1 MENVERLTKTVLH
14 IENLDC
20 PVCAEALQSDIQKI
34 KGVRF
39 VLVDFVSQTITLEVD
54 SETVLKKVVK
64 TANNFEEV
72 RVLDG
77 DRYASKRKSC
87 AKEWSQIFLS
97 AALLIMGVLL
107 LYLVDGKSARIVV
120 YAAFALAYLCVG
132 YPVLIS
138 TAKNVCRGRIFD
150 ENFLMTVA
158 SIGAFALGEYWEGVL
173 VMLLYQLGELLQ
185 SIAVESSRNSVAK
198 LMELKSESATIIVG
212 GEYKQVKPEEIQI
225 GDILLVKVGEK
236 APVDGVLLTKRALL
250 DTKSMTGEGELK
262 EVLEGGEILSG
273 TINAG
278 GVYEMKATRV
288 YMDSA
293 VARVL
298 DLVENVAASKAKP
311 EKFIAKFAR
320 IYTPVVCLCALI
332 LATLAPLVNGWVNG
346 YAFEFVRVERWVRSA
361 LTFLVVSCPCA
372 LVISV
377 PLTYF
382 SGIGACAKAG
392 VLVKGATYL
401 DVLAR
406 AKNIAFDKTGTL
418 TEGNFTVCGV
428 DCADGNEQE
437 LLAIAAAVERE
448 SAHPIAKAFEN
459 CKTSYKA
466 TDVMECAGQ
475 GLIAKIDGKEVL
487 VGKEE
492 LLFEYG
498 VSVIK
503 KEDSAYTQI
512 FVARDKKYLGA
523 IYVGD
528 KIKTEA
534 KAVLN
539 ELKVLGFER
548 RVMLTG
554 DNHERAEKIAKEIG
568 MSEVSAELLP
578 DEKLK
583 KTEQFKQNGGFI
595 YVGDGI
601 NDAPVMMAADC
612 AVSMGKLGSAAAI
625 EASDLVLI
633 SDRLNGLPKTI
644 KTARKTRRIVM
655 QNVVFSI
662 VMKGAFMA
670 LGALGVFPLWLAVF
684 ADVGVMLL
692 AVLNSFRVRNQS

>member
-1 MENVERLTKTVLH
+1 MEKVEGLEKIVLH

-34 KGVRF
+34 KGVHF
-39 VLVDFVSQTITLEVD
+39 VLVDFVSQTITLKVD
-54 SETVLKKVVK
+54 SETALKRVVK

-77 DRYASKRKSC
+77 DRYAAKRKSRL
-87 AKEWSQIFLS
+87 KEWLQIFLS
-97 AALLIMGVLL
+97 ASLLITGVLL
-107 LYLVDGKSARIVV
+107 VYFMDGKWARI
-120 YAAFALAYLCVG
+120 AAYSAFFLAYLCVG
-132 YPVLIS
+132 YPILIS
-138 TAKNVCRGRIFD
+138 TAKNVCKGRIFD

-158 SIGAFALGEYWEGVL
+158 SIGAFVLGEYWEGVL

-185 SIAVESSRNSVAK
+185 AIAVESSRNSVAK

-212 GEYKQVKPEEIQI
+212 EDYRQVKPEEIQI
-225 GDILLVKVGEK
+225 GDILLVKAGEK
-236 APVDGVLLTKRALL
+236 APVDGTLLTKKAVL

-262 EVLEGGEILSG
+262 EVLEGEEILSG

-278 GVYEMKATRV
+278 GVYEMKATRL
-288 YMDSA
+288 YADSA
-293 VARVL
+293 VACVL

-320 IYTPVVCLCALI
+320 IYTPIVCLFAL
-332 LATLAPLVNGWVNG
+332 LLGVFAPLMNGWARG

-382 SGIGACAKAG
+382 SGIGACAKTG

-418 TEGNFTVCGV
+418 TEGDFTVCGV
-428 DCADGNEQE
+428 ESMENEQE
-437 LLAIAAAVERE
+437 LLAIATAVERE
-448 SAHPIAKAFEN
+448 SAHPIAKAFEKCN
-459 CKTSYKA
+459 TSYKA
-466 TDVMECAGQ
+466 TDVIECAGK
-475 GLIAKIDGKEVL
+475 GLLAKIDGKEV
-487 VGKEE
+487 VIGRED
-492 LLFEYG
+492 LLAERG
-498 VSVIK
+498 IVVEK
-503 KEDSAYTQI
+503 KETVYTPI
-512 FVARDKKYLGA
+512 FVAYDKKYLGV

-528 KIKTEA
+528 KIKTAA
-534 KAVLN
+534 KSVLE
-539 ELKVLGFER
+539 ELEKLGFAHR
-548 RVMLTG
+548 AMLTG
-554 DNHERAEKIAKEIG
+554 DKKERAEKIANEIG
-568 MSEVSAELLP
+568 MSEVNAELLP

-583 KTEQFKQNGGFI
+583 KAEELKNNGGFV

-633 SDRLNGLPKTI
+633 SDRLSGLPKAVKI
-644 KTARKTRRIVM
+644 ARKTRKIVM

-662 VMKGAFMA
+662 IMKGAFMA
-670 LGALGVFPLWLAVF
+670 LGALGVLPLWLAVF

-692 AVLNSFRVRNQS
+692 AVLNSFRVRN

>member
-1 MENVERLTKTVLH
+1 MEKVEGLEKIVLH

-34 KGVRF
+34 KGVHF
-39 VLVDFVSQTITLEVD
+39 VLVDFVSQTITLKVD
-54 SETVLKKVVK
+54 SETALKKVVK

-77 DRYASKRKSC
+77 DRYATKRKSRL
-87 AKEWSQIFLS
+87 KEWLQIFLS
-97 AALLIMGVLL
+97 ASLLITGVLL
-107 LYLVDGKSARIVV
+107 VYFMDGKGVRIAAYSA
-120 YAAFALAYLCVG
+120 FFLAYLCVG
-132 YPVLIS
+132 YPILIS
-138 TAKNVCRGRIFD
+138 TAKNVCKGRIFD
-150 ENFLMTVA
+150 ENFLMTIA
-158 SIGAFALGEYWEGVL
+158 SIGAFVLGEYWEGVL

-185 SIAVESSRNSVAK
+185 AIAVESSRNSVAK

-212 GEYKQVKPEEIQI
+212 EDYRQVKPEEIQI

-236 APVDGVLLTKRALL
+236 APVDGTLLTKKAVL

-262 EVLEGGEILSG
+262 EVLEGEEILSG

-278 GVYEMKATRV
+278 GVYEMKATRL
-288 YMDSA
+288 YADSA

-311 EKFIAKFAR
+311 ERFIAKFAR
-320 IYTPVVCLCALI
+320 IYTPVVCLFAL
-332 LATLAPLVNGWVNG
+332 LLGVFAPLMNGWMRG

-382 SGIGACAKAG
+382 SGIGACAKTG

-401 DVLAR
+401 DVLAHV
-406 AKNIAFDKTGTL
+406 KNIAFDKTGTL
-418 TEGNFTVCGV
+418 TEGDFTVCGV
-428 DCADGNEQE
+428 ESIGRETE
-437 LLAIAAAVERE
+437 LLAIATAVERE
-448 SAHPIAKAFEN
+448 SAHPIAKAFEKCN
-459 CKTSYKA
+459 TSYKA
-466 TDVMECAGQ
+466 TDVIECAGK
-475 GLIAKIDGKEVL
+475 GLLAKIDGKEV
-487 VGKEE
+487 VIGRED
-492 LLFEYG
+492 LLAERG
-498 VSVIK
+498 IVVEK
-503 KEDSAYTQI
+503 KETIYTPI
-512 FVARDKKYLGA
+512 FVAYDKKYLGV

-534 KAVLN
+534 KAVLE
-539 ELKVLGFER
+539 ELERMGFAR
-548 RVMLTG
+548 RAMLTG
-554 DNHERAEKIAKEIG
+554 DKKERAEKIANEIG
-568 MSEVSAELLP
+568 MSEVNAELLP

-583 KTEQFKQNGGFI
+583 KAEELKNNGGFV

-633 SDRLNGLPKTI
+633 SDRLSVLPKAVKI
-644 KTARKTRRIVM
+644 ARKTRKIVM

-662 VMKGAFMA
+662 IMKGAFMA
-670 LGALGVFPLWLAVF
+670 LGALGVLPLWLAVF

-692 AVLNSFRVRNQS
+692 AVLNSFRVRN